1 MVLRIKTIREEFE
14 AAKNGGYVYGYI
26 QRQKTFSVYVE
37 LGSERDYT
45 PSSKDDPNT
54 EYRYFRDCQVYIAET
69 DEQID
74 RGEYIFQTVN
84 AIVIIY
90 C

>member
-1 MVLRIKTIREEFE
+1 MVFKIKTIREEFE
-14 AAKNGGYVYGYI
+14 AAEDDGYVYGYI
-26 QRQKTFSVYVE
+26 QRKKTFSVYVE
-37 LGSERDYT
+37 LGSEKEYIA
-45 PSSKDDPNT
+45 SSKDDLNT
-54 EYRYFRDCQVYIAET
+54 EYRYFRDCRVYIAET

-74 RGEYIFQTVN
+74 LGEYISQALN